1 MTNFG
6 YIKDTFNNILSESI
20 LTKNNEG
27 KKLFK
32 KYIQV
37 LKEDSNLKR
46 EYLIYKNLITKK
58 FNNESDAKDYIKEN
72 IDLLKNNNPSKG
84 LNKLKSILG
93 DKELVNENDEIYKH
107 INILRNTK
115 KTPNSLEKIQESLNF
130 FKERM
135 LKEEIVV
142 ESEYDTTG
150 VPPSILTKL
159 AVNKF
164 NNKYE
169 NISEEEKSI
178 IKNILNGNEEDKKET
193 YTNLKNECIDI
204 IDNRLNEN
212 SDLDLKDKL
221 LKVKDKL
228 LRTSFNEETFPTDID
243 SIYNL
248 KNSVTE

>member
-20 LTKNNEG
+20 LTKNEEG

-32 KYIQV
+32 KYVQT
-37 LKEDSNLKR
+37 LKEDSKLKR
-46 EYLIYKNLITKK
+46 EYLIYKNLTTKK
-58 FNNESDAKDYIKEN
+58 FTNESDAKDYIKEN
-72 IDLLKNNNPSKG
+72 ISLLKSNNPSKG
-84 LNKLKSILG
+84 LKKLNTILG
-93 DKELVNENDEIYKH
+93 DKELVNENEEIYNH

-115 KTPNSLEKIQESLNF
+115 KTPNNLEKIQESLNF

-169 NISEEEKSI
+169 NITEEEKNI
-178 IKNILNGNEEDKKET
+178 IKNILNGNDEDKEET

-204 IDNRLNEN
+204 IDNRLTEN

-228 LRTSFNEETFPTDID
+228 LRMSFSKETFPTDID

-248 KNSVTE
+248 KNSVIE

>member
-1 MTNFG
+1 MNNFG
-6 YIKDTFNNILSESI
+6 NVKDTFNNILSESI
-20 LTKNNEG
+20 LSKNNEG

-37 LKEDSNLKR
+37 LKEDSNLKK
-46 EYLIYKNLITKK
+46 EYLIYKNLTTKK

-72 IDLLKNNNPSKG
+72 INLLKNNNPSKG
-84 LNKLKSILG
+84 IKKLNSILG
-93 DKELVNENDEIYKH
+93 DKKLVNENDEIYKH

-142 ESEYDTTG
+142 ENEYDTTG
-150 VPPSILTKL
+150 VPPSVLTKL

-169 NISEEEKSI
+169 NITEEEKNI
-178 IKNILNGNEEDKKET
+178 IKNILNGNDEDKEET

-204 IDNRLNEN
+204 IDNRLTEN

-228 LRTSFNEETFPTDID
+228 LRTSFNKETFPTDID

>member
-1 MTNFG
+1 MINFG

-20 LTKNNEG
+20 LTKNEEG
-27 KKLFK
+27 KLLFK
-32 KYIQV
+32 KYVQT
-37 LKEDSNLKR
+37 LKEDTTLKR

-58 FNNESDAKDYIKEN
+58 FTSELDAKDYIKEN
-72 IDLLKNNNPSKG
+72 ISLLKNNNPSKG
-84 LNKLKSILG
+84 LTKLNRILG
-93 DKELVNENDEIYKH
+93 DKEIIKENKEIYSH
-107 INILRNTK
+107 INILRNTT
-115 KTPNSLEKIQESLNF
+115 KTPTNIEKLQESINF

-135 LKEEIVV
+135 LKEEVVV
-142 ESEYDTTG
+142 ESEYEMTG
-150 VPPSILTKL
+150 VPPSVLTKL

-169 NISEEEKSI
+169 NITEEERNI
-178 IKNILNGNEEDKKET
+178 IKNVLNGNDGEKKET
-193 YTNLKNECIDI
+193 YSSLKNECIDI

-228 LRTSFNEETFPTDID
+228 LRMSFNKETFPTDID

>member
-6 YIKDTFNNILSESI
+6 HIKDTFNNILSESI

-37 LKEDSNLKR
+37 LKEDSSLKR
-46 EYLIYKNLITKK
+46 EYLIYKNLTTKK

-107 INILRNTK
+107 LNILRNTK
-115 KTPNSLEKIQESLNF
+115 KTPNSLEKIQKSLNF

-135 LKEEIVV
+135 LKEEIIV
-142 ESEYDTTG
+142 ESEYDATG

-164 NNKYE
+164 CKENNLKYE
-169 NISEEEKSI
+169 QTPLSWAIRK
-178 IKNILNGNEEDKKET
+178 
-193 YTNLKNECIDI
+193 
-204 IDNRLNEN
+204 
-212 SDLDLKDKL
+212 
-221 LKVKDKL
+221 
-228 LRTSFNEETFPTDID
+228 
-243 SIYNL
+243 
-248 KNSVTE
+248 

>member
-6 YIKDTFNNILSESI
+6 NIKDTFNNILSESI
-20 LTKNNEG
+20 LSKNNEG

-37 LKEDSNLKR
+37 LKEDSNLKK
-46 EYLIYKNLITKK
+46 EYLIYKNLTTKK

-72 IDLLKNNNPSKG
+72 INLLKNNNPSKG
-84 LNKLKSILG
+84 IKKLNSILG
-93 DKELVNENDEIYKH
+93 DKKLVNENDEIYKH

-142 ESEYDTTG
+142 ENEYDTTG
-150 VPPSILTKL
+150 VPPSVLTKL

-169 NISEEEKSI
+169 NITEEEKNI
-178 IKNILNGNEEDKKET
+178 IKNILNGNDEDKEET

-204 IDNRLNEN
+204 IDNRLTEN

-228 LRTSFNEETFPTDID
+228 LRTSFNKETFPTDID

>member
-20 LTKNNEG
+20 LSKNNEG

-37 LKEDSNLKR
+37 LKEDSNLKK
-46 EYLIYKNLITKK
+46 EYLIYKNLTTKK

-72 IDLLKNNNPSKG
+72 INLLKNNNPSKG
-84 LNKLKSILG
+84 IKKLNSILG
-93 DKELVNENDEIYKH
+93 DKKLVNENDEIYKH

-142 ESEYDTTG
+142 ENEYDTTG
-150 VPPSILTKL
+150 VPPSVLTKL

-169 NISEEEKSI
+169 NITEEEKNI
-178 IKNILNGNEEDKKET
+178 IKNILNGNDEDKEET

-204 IDNRLNEN
+204 IDNRLTEN

-228 LRTSFNEETFPTDID
+228 LRTSFNKETFPTDID

>member
-27 KKLFK
+27 KRLFK
-32 KYIQV
+32 KYIQL

-46 EYLIYKNLITKK
+46 EYLIYKNLTTKK

-72 IDLLKNNNPSKG
+72 ITLLKNNNPSKG
-84 LNKLKSILG
+84 LKKLNSILG
-93 DKELVNENDEIYKH
+93 DKELINENDEIYKH

-115 KTPNSLEKIQESLNF
+115 KTPNSLEKIQKSLNF

-169 NISEEEKSI
+169 NITEEEKNI
-178 IKNILNGNEEDKKET
+178 IKNILNGNDENKKET

-204 IDNRLNEN
+204 IDNRLTEN

-228 LRTSFNEETFPTDID
+228 LRTSFNKETFPTDID

>member
-20 LTKNNEG
+20 LNKNEEG

-32 KYIQV
+32 KYIQT
-37 LKEDSNLKR
+37 LKEDINLKR
-46 EYLIYKNLITKK
+46 EYLIYKNLTTKK
-58 FNNESDAKDYIKEN
+58 FTSELDAKDYIKEN
-72 IDLLKNNNPSKG
+72 ISLLKGNNPSKG
-84 LNKLKSILG
+84 LNKLNIILG
-93 DKELVNENDEIYKH
+93 DKKIVKENKEIYNH
-107 INILRNTK
+107 INILRNTT
-115 KTPNSLEKIQESLNF
+115 KTPTSIQKIQESINF

-135 LKEEIVV
+135 LKEEIIV
-142 ESEYDTTG
+142 ESSYDVSG
-150 VPPSILTKL
+150 IPPSVLTKL

-169 NISEEEKSI
+169 NITEEERKI
-178 IKNILNGNEEDKKET
+178 IKNVLHGNDEERKET
-193 YTNLKNECIDI
+193 YSSLKNECIDI
-204 IDNRLNEN
+204 IDNRLSEN

-228 LRTSFNEETFPTDID
+228 LRMSFNKETFPTDID

>member
-6 YIKDTFNNILSESI
+6 HIKDTFNNILSESI
-20 LTKNNEG
+20 LYKNNEG

-37 LKEDSNLKR
+37 LKEDSNLKK
-46 EYLIYKNLITKK
+46 EYLIYKNLTTKK
-58 FNNESDAKDYIKEN
+58 FSNESDAKDYIKEN
-72 IDLLKNNNPSKG
+72 ISLLKSNNPSKG
-84 LNKLKSILG
+84 LKKLNTILG
-93 DKELVNENDEIYKH
+93 NKELVNENEEIYNH

-115 KTPNSLEKIQESLNF
+115 KTPNNLDKIQESLNF
-130 FKERM
+130 FKNRM
-135 LKEEIVV
+135 LKEEEVV

-164 NNKYE
+164 NSKYE
-169 NISEEEKSI
+169 NISEEEKNI
-178 IKNILNGNEEDKKET
+178 IKNILNGNDVDKKET
-193 YTNLKNECIDI
+193 YTTLKNECIDI

-228 LRTSFNEETFPTDID
+228 LRMSFNKETFPTDIN

-248 KNSVTE
+248 KYSVTE